1 MQVCTVY
8 TGGLLKMCSWCS
20 FNKIIQRPKLW
31 NGSWVQEMVFA
42 FLAISWSVGKAPFNS
57 SHLNRERALIFISN
71 VFFSSYVHIHCSVKT
86 FKTSPQNDFKLYFSL
101 FERFHPT
108 FTPGFCWSGSRVDK
122 SRNPRGSTLVASSQE
137 VSTSFATTIVHHF
150 VFFILETL
158 YPPLLVLM
166 RSLHLVG
173 TFTS

>member
-1 MQVCTVY
+1 MEDGSKRWFLPFWQFP
-8 TGGLLKMCSWCS
+8 GLLA
-20 FNKIIQRPKLW
+20 KL
-31 NGSWVQEMVFA
+31 
-42 FLAISWSVGKAPFNS
+42 LLTPAIST
-57 SHLNRERALIFISN
+57 ERALIFISN

-86 FKTSPQNDFKLYFSL
+86 FKTSHQNDFKLYFSL

-122 SRNPRGSTLVASSQE
+122 SRNPRGSTLLPSSQE

-173 TFTS
+173 TFRVLIFNHKPNLHSTWKSHPV